1 MIAITGSATPV
12 ATTYSR
18 ITYSLRVGLPAGSQF
33 SSDARHFAKSRDT
46 RSNRAWCTAHV
57 NREVVMYRLGALLC
71 CVVLSA
77 ADTSNLNDCT
87 YKADDGSSFDL
98 SPLIKG

>member
-1 MIAITGSATPV
+1 
-12 ATTYSR
+12 
-18 ITYSLRVGLPAGSQF
+18 
-33 SSDARHFAKSRDT
+33 
-46 RSNRAWCTAHV
+46 
-57 NREVVMYRLGALLC
+57 MYRLGALLC